1 MDYLSN
7 QKQIYYLFS
16 VLTDSKEFERSII
29 GLIVD
34 AFIEN
39 KNAYMTLSQMCMKI
53 RERSIKIS
61 EREMCD
67 AIVTTKATELF
78 ENFNAENE
86 QTPFRL
92 AKDAYDDYA
101 NTTDLVEGLR
111 NYLRTYL
118 KNKGVDVKESDN
130 YVEAIIDILL
140 ETIFSR
146 NLTYLAG
153 IIATK
158 DAKSVFDLMS
168 TADHELRDKGYPSE
182 IYHLYNDVLLNSN
195 TDFDE
200 ILKNLIARFFRFL
213 SLRYDIKAEETLEKR
228 FGGNTFYLDSSYII
242 RLLGFDGTFRQKR
255 ASELL
260 TILRSVKDVHFVLH
274 ASSLKET
281 QIKVNELID
290 KSKKVL
296 RLSTKVS
303 EHLFGNVEY
312 KSNNVL
318 QIYLNLKKEGK
329 VSGVDDFKLYFSDVT
344 KIVNK
349 IIPNIVIDRQFI
361 DGRNSSRRKLLA
373 ALKYTDKSNYRIKH
387 IVNLISYVDTLR
399 GGNSFNVSD
408 VKIWLLTTDQETLSY
423 DYNTIDENDGAKLT
437 VCVMPSELLRMIDR
451 SQGNVMGEHMCVY
464 KQYMLKSHVFA
475 QSFTAMEEEA
485 LIEIANI
492 VERVK
497 TVDPEKYDASYM
509 LDNLFAKFSYEQLM
523 KRYEVAKADEKEIDM
538 LLDIIME
545 TNSHVIDNRYARL
558 YRGVYGILV
567 KVYSCLWYV
576 IAYAIPAVLVISLFV
591 NIINWEKIPFDSM
604 GEVFNT
610 QAIKDGWGEWF
621 KIIFSVILPITGRLT
636 HRFKDGWVKNIAE
649 LTMRKL
655 HVV

>member
-39 KNAYMTLSQMCMKI
+39 ENAYMTLSQVCTKI

-61 EREMCD
+61 ERDICD

-86 QTPFRL
+86 QAPFRL
-92 AKDAYDDYA
+92 TKDLYDSYA
-101 NTTDLVEGLR
+101 NTTDLVEKLR
-111 NYLRTYL
+111 NYLQAYL
-118 KNKGVDVKESDN
+118 KNKGIGSKELDN

-168 TADHELRDKGYPSE
+168 TADHELKDKGYPSE
-182 IYHLYNDVLLNSN
+182 IYHLYNDVLLNSD
-195 TDFDE
+195 TDFDD

-213 SLRYDIKAEETLEKR
+213 SLRYNIQAEEALDKK

-260 TILRSVKDVHFVLH
+260 TILRGVKDVKFVLH

-290 KSKKVL
+290 KSKKIL
-296 RLSTKVS
+296 RLSTKTS
-303 EHLFGNVEY
+303 ERLFGNVEY

-329 VSGVDDFKLYFSDVT
+329 VSGVDDFKLFFSDVT
-344 KIVNK
+344 RIVNK
-349 IIPNIVIDRQFI
+349 IIPNINIDRQFI
-361 DGRNSSRRKLLA
+361 DGRNNSRRKLLA

-408 VKIWLLTTDQETLSY
+408 VKVWLLTTDQETLSY

-451 SQGNVMGEHMCVY
+451 SQGNVMGEHMSVY
-464 KQYMLKSHVFA
+464 KQYMLKSHVLA
-475 QSFTAMEEEA
+475 QSFTASEEEA
-485 LIEIANI
+485 LVEIANI

-497 TVDPEKYDASYM
+497 TVDPKKYDALYM
-509 LDNLFAKFSYEQLM
+509 IDNLFAKFSYEQLM
-523 KRYEVAKADEKEIDM
+523 KRYEVAKAEEKEIEM

-545 TNSHVIDNRYARL
+545 TNSHVIDNRYAQL
-558 YRGVYGILV
+558 YRGVYGTLL
-567 KVYSCLWYV
+567 KVYICLWCF
-576 IAYAIPAVLVISLFV
+576 IAYALPVVLIISLFA

-604 GEVFNT
+604 EEVFNQ
-610 QAIKDGWGEWF
+610 QAIKNGWGEWF
-621 KIIFSVILPITGRLT
+621 KIIFSVILPLTGWLT
-636 HRFKDGWVKNIAE
+636 RRYKDGLVKKLVE
-649 LTMRKL
+649 LSMRKL
-655 HVV
+655 HMV